1 MGNPMTEWPLPG
13 DGVDSVITIGKFD
26 GVHIGHREVVSQLR
40 SRANGRRV
48 VVVTFDRHPLELFDP
63 ARAPQ
68 PILSIPQKV
77 EALLGAGADRVV
89 VLPFTTD
96 FAAMSPD
103 DFIDN
108 IVVAGLSASLVLVG
122 SDFRFGAQGVGNIGT
137 LIARGATSGF
147 EVVTLDH
154 VCVDGE
160 TKVSSSTIREALRA
174 GDAEAATELLGRP
187 HRVRGLVVH
196 GHQRGRVL
204 GYPTVNL
211 EENNEGMIPRPGVY
225 AGLLRVHGQDF
236 LAGISVGKNPTFTDV
251 TRDQV
256 EAHALDAEFDA
267 YGSIAEVGFTHWIR
281 DIEAF
286 ASVDDLIAALHKD
299 FADIRAL
306 IADGTLHL

>member
-1 MGNPMTEWPLPG
+1 MTEWPLPR

-40 SRANGRRV
+40 ARANGRRV

-63 ARAPQ
+63 ARAPL
-68 PILSIPQKV
+68 PILSVAQKV
-77 EALLGAGADRVV
+77 EALLDAGADRVV
-89 VLPFTTD
+89 VLPFTTE

-103 DFIDN
+103 AFIDD

-122 SDFRFGAQGVGNIGT
+122 SDFRFGAKGAGKIET
-137 LIARGATSGF
+137 LVARGATAGF
-147 EVVTLDH
+147 AVVTLDH

-174 GDAEAATELLGRP
+174 GDVETATELLGRP
-187 HRVRGLVVH
+187 HRVRGMVVH

-225 AGLLRVHGQDF
+225 AGILRVHGQDF

-286 ASVDDLIAALHKD
+286 GSVDDLIAALHKD

>member
-1 MGNPMTEWPLPG
+1 MTKWALPR
-13 DGVDSVITIGKFD
+13 DGIDSVVTIGKFD

-40 SRANGRRV
+40 ARANGRRV

-89 VLPFTTD
+89 VLPFTTE

-103 DFIDN
+103 TFIDD
-108 IVVAGLSASLVLVG
+108 VLLAGVSASLVLVG
-122 SDFRFGAQGVGNIGT
+122 SDFRFGAKGAGT
-137 LIARGATSGF
+137 IETLTARGSTAGI
-147 EVVTLDH
+147 EVVQLDH
-154 VCVDGE
+154 VCVDGGV
-160 TKVSSSTIREALRA
+160 KVSSSTIRDALVA
-174 GDAEAATELLGRP
+174 GDVESATELLGRP

-211 EENNEGMIPRPGVY
+211 EENNEGMVPRPGVY
-225 AGLLRVHGQDF
+225 AGILRVHGQDF

-256 EAHALDAEFDA
+256 EAHALDADFDA

-286 ASVDDLIAALHKD
+286 ASVDELIDAQHKD
-299 FADIRAL
+299 FADIRGL

>member
-1 MGNPMTEWPLPG
+1 MTEWPLPR

-40 SRANGRRV
+40 ARANGRRV

-63 ARAPQ
+63 ARAPL
-68 PILSIPQKV
+68 PILSVAQKV
-77 EALLGAGADRVV
+77 EALLDAGADRVV
-89 VLPFTTD
+89 VLPFTTE

-103 DFIDN
+103 AFIDD

-122 SDFRFGAQGVGNIGT
+122 SDFRFGAKGAGKIET
-137 LIARGATSGF
+137 LVARGATAGF

-174 GDAEAATELLGRP
+174 GDVETATELLGRP
-187 HRVRGLVVH
+187 HRVRGMVVH

-225 AGLLRVHGQDF
+225 AGILRVHGQDF

-286 ASVDDLIAALHKD
+286 GSVDDLIAALHKD

>member
-1 MGNPMTEWPLPG
+1 MTDWPLPR
-13 DGVDSVITIGKFD
+13 DGIDSVVTIGKFD

-40 SRANGRRV
+40 ARSKGRRV

-77 EALLGAGADRVV
+77 EALLDAGADRVV
-89 VLPFTTD
+89 VLPFTAE
-96 FAAMSPD
+96 FAAMSPAE
-103 DFIDN
+103 FIDE
-108 IVVAGLSASLVLVG
+108 VLLAGVSASLILVG
-122 SDFRFGAQGVGNIGT
+122 SDFRFGVKGSGNIET
-137 LIARGATSGF
+137 LIARGATAGF
-147 EVVTLDH
+147 EVITLAH

-160 TKVSSSTIREALRA
+160 TKVSSSTIRDALRA
-174 GDAEAATELLGRP
+174 GDVEVATKLLGRP

-211 EENNEGMIPRPGVY
+211 EENNEGMVPRPGVY
-225 AGLLRVHGQDF
+225 AGLVRVHGQDF

-256 EAHALDAEFDA
+256 EAHALDADFDA

-281 DIEAF
+281 DIESF
-286 ASVDDLIAALHKD
+286 ASVDELIAALHKD

-306 IADGTLHL
+306 IADGMLHL

>member
-1 MGNPMTEWPLPG
+1 MTDWALPR
-13 DGVDSVITIGKFD
+13 DGIDSAVTIGKFD

-40 SRANGRRV
+40 ARSKGRRV

-77 EALLGAGADRVV
+77 EALLDAGADRVV
-89 VLPFTTD
+89 VLPFTAE

-103 DFIDN
+103 EFIDE
-108 IVVAGLSASLVLVG
+108 VLLAGVSASLILVG
-122 SDFRFGAQGVGNIGT
+122 SDFRFGVKGSGNIET
-137 LIARGATSGF
+137 LIARGATAGF
-147 EVVTLDH
+147 EVITLAH

-160 TKVSSSTIREALRA
+160 TKVSSSTIRDALRA
-174 GDAEAATELLGRP
+174 GDVEVATKLLGRP

-211 EENNEGMIPRPGVY
+211 EENNEGMVPRPGVY
-225 AGLLRVHGQDF
+225 AGLVRVHGQDF

-256 EAHALDAEFDA
+256 EAHALDADFDA
-267 YGSIAEVGFTHWIR
+267 YGSIAEVGFTQWIR
-281 DIEAF
+281 DIESF
-286 ASVDDLIAALHKD
+286 ASVDELIAALHKD
-299 FADIRAL
+299 FSDIRAL

>member
-1 MGNPMTEWPLPG
+1 
-13 DGVDSVITIGKFD
+13 VVTIGKFD
-26 GVHIGHREVVSQLR
+26 GVHIGHHEVVSQLR
-40 SRANGRRV
+40 ARSKGRRV

-77 EALLGAGADRVV
+77 EALLDAGADRVV
-89 VLPFTTD
+89 VLPFTAE

-103 DFIDN
+103 EFIDE
-108 IVVAGLSASLVLVG
+108 VLLGGVSASLVLVG
-122 SDFRFGAQGVGNIGT
+122 SDFRFGVKGSGNIET
-137 LIARGATSGF
+137 LIARGATAGF
-147 EVVTLDH
+147 EVITLAH

-160 TKVSSSTIREALRA
+160 TKVSSSTIRDALRA
-174 GDAEAATELLGRP
+174 GDVEVATKLLGRP

-211 EENNEGMIPRPGVY
+211 EENNEGMVPKPGVY
-225 AGLLRVHGQDF
+225 AGLVRVHGQDF

-256 EAHALDAEFDA
+256 EAHALDADFDA

-281 DIEAF
+281 DIESF
-286 ASVDDLIAALHKD
+286 ASVDELIAALHKD
-299 FADIRAL
+299 FSDIRAL

>member
-1 MGNPMTEWPLPG
+1 MTEWPLPS

-40 SRANGRRV
+40 ARANGRRV

-68 PILSIPQKV
+68 PILSVPQKV
-77 EALLGAGADRVV
+77 EALLNAGADRVV
-89 VLPFTTD
+89 VLPFTTE

-103 DFIDN
+103 AFIDD

-122 SDFRFGAQGVGNIGT
+122 SDFRFGAKGAGKIET
-137 LIARGATSGF
+137 LVARGATAGF

-160 TKVSSSTIREALRA
+160 TKVSSSTIREALRS
-174 GDAEAATELLGRP
+174 GDVETATELLGRP

-225 AGLLRVHGQDF
+225 AGILRVHGQDF

-286 ASVDDLIAALHKD
+286 GSVDALIAALHKD

>member
-1 MGNPMTEWPLPG
+1 MTEWPLPS

-40 SRANGRRV
+40 ARANGRRV
-48 VVVTFDRHPLELFDP
+48 VVATFDRHPLELFDP

-68 PILSIPQKV
+68 PILSVPQKV
-77 EALLGAGADRVV
+77 EALLNAGADRVV
-89 VLPFTTD
+89 VLPFTTE

-103 DFIDN
+103 AFIDD

-122 SDFRFGAQGVGNIGT
+122 SDFRFGAKGAGKIET
-137 LIARGATSGF
+137 LVARGATAGF

-160 TKVSSSTIREALRA
+160 TKVSSSTIREALRS
-174 GDAEAATELLGRP
+174 GDVETATELLGRP

-225 AGLLRVHGQDF
+225 AGILRVHGQDF

-286 ASVDDLIAALHKD
+286 GSVDDLIAALHKD

>member
-1 MGNPMTEWPLPG
+1 MTEWPLPR

-40 SRANGRRV
+40 ARANGRRV

-63 ARAPQ
+63 ARAPL
-68 PILSIPQKV
+68 PILSVAQKV
-77 EALLGAGADRVV
+77 EALLDAGADRVV
-89 VLPFTTD
+89 VLPFTTE

-103 DFIDN
+103 AFIDD

-122 SDFRFGAQGVGNIGT
+122 SDFRFGAQGAGKIET
-137 LIARGATSGF
+137 LVARGATAGF

-174 GDAEAATELLGRP
+174 GDVETATELLGRP
-187 HRVRGLVVH
+187 HRVRGMVVH

-225 AGLLRVHGQDF
+225 AGILRVHGQDF

-286 ASVDDLIAALHKD
+286 GSVDDLIAALHKD

-306 IADGTLHL
+306 MADGTLHL

>member
-1 MGNPMTEWPLPG
+1 MTDWPLPR
-13 DGVDSVITIGKFD
+13 DGIDSVVTIGKFD
-26 GVHIGHREVVSQLR
+26 GVHIGHHEVVSQLR
-40 SRANGRRV
+40 ARSKGRRV

-77 EALLGAGADRVV
+77 EALLDAGADRVV
-89 VLPFTTD
+89 VLPFTAE

-103 DFIDN
+103 EFIDE
-108 IVVAGLSASLVLVG
+108 VLLGGVSASLVLVG
-122 SDFRFGAQGVGNIGT
+122 SDFRFGVKGSGNIET
-137 LIARGATSGF
+137 LIARGATAGF
-147 EVVTLDH
+147 EVITLAH

-160 TKVSSSTIREALRA
+160 TKVSSSTIRDALRA
-174 GDAEAATELLGRP
+174 GDVEVATKLLGRP

-211 EENNEGMIPRPGVY
+211 EENNEGMVPKPGVY
-225 AGLLRVHGQDF
+225 AGLVRVHGQDF

-256 EAHALDAEFDA
+256 EAHALDADFDA

-281 DIEAF
+281 DIESF
-286 ASVDDLIAALHKD
+286 ASVDELIAALHKD
-299 FADIRAL
+299 FSDIRAL

>member
-1 MGNPMTEWPLPG
+1 MTDWPLPS
-13 DGVDSVITIGKFD
+13 DGIDSVVTIGKFD
-26 GVHIGHREVVSQLR
+26 GVHVGHREVVSQLR
-40 SRANGRRV
+40 ARAKGRRV
-48 VVVTFDRHPLELFDP
+48 VVITFDRHPLELFDP

-77 EALLGAGADRVV
+77 EALLGAGADLVV
-89 VLPFTTD
+89 VLPFTTE
-96 FAAMSPD
+96 FSAMSPD
-103 DFIDN
+103 EFIDE
-108 IVVAGLSASLVLVG
+108 VLVAGVSASLVLVG
-122 SDFRFGAQGVGNIGT
+122 SDFRFGAKGAGT
-137 LIARGATSGF
+137 IEMLTGRGTTAGF

-154 VCVDGE
+154 VCVDEGI
-160 TKVSSSTIREALRA
+160 KVSSSTIRDALLA
-174 GDAEAATELLGRP
+174 GAVETATELMGRP

-225 AGLLRVHGQDF
+225 AGILRVHGQDF

-256 EAHALDAEFDA
+256 EAHALDADFDA

-286 ASVDDLIAALHKD
+286 GSVEELIAALHKD
-299 FADIRAL
+299 FADIRTL
-306 IADGTLHL
+306 IAGGAPHL

>member
-1 MGNPMTEWPLPG
+1 MTDWPLPR
-13 DGVDSVITIGKFD
+13 DGIDSVVTIGKFD
-26 GVHIGHREVVSQLR
+26 GVHIGHHEVVSQLR
-40 SRANGRRV
+40 ARSKGRRV

-77 EALLGAGADRVV
+77 EALLDAGADRVV
-89 VLPFTTD
+89 VLPFTAE

-103 DFIDN
+103 EFIDE
-108 IVVAGLSASLVLVG
+108 VLLAGVSASLVLVG
-122 SDFRFGAQGVGNIGT
+122 SDFRFGVKGSGNIET
-137 LIARGATSGF
+137 LIARGATAGF
-147 EVVTLDH
+147 EVITLAH

-160 TKVSSSTIREALRA
+160 TKVSSSTIRDALRA
-174 GDAEAATELLGRP
+174 GDVEVATKLLGRP

-211 EENNEGMIPRPGVY
+211 EENNEGMVPKPGVY
-225 AGLLRVHGQDF
+225 AGLVRVHGQDF

-256 EAHALDAEFDA
+256 EAHALDADFDA

-281 DIEAF
+281 DIESF
-286 ASVDDLIAALHKD
+286 ASVDELIAALHKD
-299 FADIRAL
+299 FSDIRAL

>member
-1 MGNPMTEWPLPG
+1 MTEWPLPS

-40 SRANGRRV
+40 ARANGRRV

-68 PILSIPQKV
+68 PILSVPQKV
-77 EALLGAGADRVV
+77 EALLNAGADRVV
-89 VLPFTTD
+89 VLPFTTE

-103 DFIDN
+103 AFIDD

-122 SDFRFGAQGVGNIGT
+122 SDFRFGAKGAGKIET
-137 LIARGATSGF
+137 LVARGATAGF

-160 TKVSSSTIREALRA
+160 TKVSSSTIREALRS
-174 GDAEAATELLGRP
+174 GDVETATELLGRP

-225 AGLLRVHGQDF
+225 AGILRVHGQDF

-267 YGSIAEVGFTHWIR
+267 YGSIAEVGFTLWIR

-286 ASVDDLIAALHKD
+286 GSVDDLIAALHKD

>member
-1 MGNPMTEWPLPG
+1 MTEWPLPN
-13 DGVDSVITIGKFD
+13 DGLDSVITIGKFD

-40 SRANGRRV
+40 ARANGRRV

-63 ARAPQ
+63 ARAPL
-68 PILSIPQKV
+68 PILSVAQKV
-77 EALLGAGADRVV
+77 EALLDAGADRVV
-89 VLPFTTD
+89 VLPFTTA

-103 DFIDN
+103 AFIDD

-122 SDFRFGAQGVGNIGT
+122 SDFRFGAKGAGNIET
-137 LIARGATSGF
+137 RIERGATDGF

-160 TKVSSSTIREALRA
+160 TKVSSSTIRESLRA
-174 GDAEAATELLGRP
+174 GDVETATELLGRP

-225 AGLLRVHGQDF
+225 AGILRVHGQDF

-286 ASVDDLIAALHKD
+286 GSVDDLIAALHKD

>member
-1 MGNPMTEWPLPG
+1 MTEWPLPN
-13 DGVDSVITIGKFD
+13 DGLDSVITIGKFD

-40 SRANGRRV
+40 ARANGRRV

-63 ARAPQ
+63 ARAPL
-68 PILSIPQKV
+68 PILSVAQKV
-77 EALLGAGADRVV
+77 EALLDAGADRVV
-89 VLPFTTD
+89 VLPFTTA
-96 FAAMSPD
+96 FGAMSPD
-103 DFIDN
+103 AFIDD

-122 SDFRFGAQGVGNIGT
+122 SDFRFGAKGAGNIET
-137 LIARGATSGF
+137 LIERGATEGF

-160 TKVSSSTIREALRA
+160 TKVSSSTIRESLRA
-174 GDAEAATELLGRP
+174 GDVETATELLGRP
-187 HRVRGLVVH
+187 HRVRGMVVH

-225 AGLLRVHGQDF
+225 AGILRVHGQDF

-286 ASVDDLIAALHKD
+286 GSVDELIAALHKD